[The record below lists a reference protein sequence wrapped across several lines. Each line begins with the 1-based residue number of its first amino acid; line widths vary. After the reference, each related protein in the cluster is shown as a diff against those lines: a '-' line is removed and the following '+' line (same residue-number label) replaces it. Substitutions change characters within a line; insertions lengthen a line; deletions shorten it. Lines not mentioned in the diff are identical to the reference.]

1 MSPKKKPVSK
11 KKPAA
16 SPKKR
21 PASKA
26 APKKKATKS
35 GGKKTTSAKK
45 SGVKKAGVKK
55 AGGKKKKDVA
65 PKMTKGKGK
74 SLSTGTA
81 QVAEN
86 PEAKALAG
94 KIAQLVLDKKA
105 SDVLILDVRGKTS
118 YADYMVIASG
128 ESDRQVSAM
137 AEGVLSG
144 LKQDGVTAVGSEGQE
159 TGNWVLL
166 DFGDVVAHLFFSE
179 VRGFYDLEGLWSDA
193 PRERVA

>member
-1 MSPKKKPVSK
+1 MSPKKKPVTK

-35 GGKKTTSAKK
+35 GGKKTSAK
-45 SGVKKAGVKK
+45 SGVKK
-55 AGGKKKKDVA
+55 AGGKKKKEVA
-65 PKMTKGKGK
+65 PKMTKGKAK

-81 QVAEN
+81 KVAEN
-86 PEAKALAG
+86 PEAKALAQ

-137 AEGVLSG
+137 ADGVLSG